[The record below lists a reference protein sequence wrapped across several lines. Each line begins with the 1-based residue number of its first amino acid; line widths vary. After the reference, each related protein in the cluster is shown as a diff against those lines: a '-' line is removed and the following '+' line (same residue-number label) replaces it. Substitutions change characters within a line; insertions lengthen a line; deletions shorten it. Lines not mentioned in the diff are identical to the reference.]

1 MSKLSEH
8 LLSLLLLFT
17 FLTSCAQTPL
27 ANGEIAELGL
37 GATQYGLRLVQSGDP
52 LVHALSDGRL
62 VFAQWPL
69 TNGLWGSVCLNCA
82 VRDPLGNFI
91 FKAGGRGMAMNYT
104 TASETTQY
112 LKENG
117 WYEIPR
123 LSMPAIITGLV
134 HAYASI
140 ATAGAIDFMTIPF
153 IPAQV
158 LQGPQT

>member
-1 MSKLSEH
+1 MHKLSEH

-17 FLTSCAQTPL
+17 LLTSCAQAPL
-27 ANGEIAELGL
+27 ATGEIAELGL
-37 GATQYGLRLVQSGDP
+37 GATQYGIRLAQAGDP

-69 TNGLWGSVCLNCA
+69 SNGLWGSVCINCA
-82 VRDPLGNFI
+82 IKDPLGNFI
-91 FKAGGRGMAMNYT
+91 AQAGGRGMAMNYT
-104 TASETTQY
+104 TASQTAQY

-123 LSMPAIITGLV
+123 LSLPAIITGCL

-158 LQGPQT
+158 LEGPQT